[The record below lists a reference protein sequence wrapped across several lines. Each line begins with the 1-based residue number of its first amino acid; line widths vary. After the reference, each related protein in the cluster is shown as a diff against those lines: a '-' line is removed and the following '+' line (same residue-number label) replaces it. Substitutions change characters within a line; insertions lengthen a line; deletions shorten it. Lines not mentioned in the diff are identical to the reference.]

1 MSPTNLS
8 FRSSM
13 SRQPGD
19 TAVQLNRSQRSSN
32 PPPESSLSRSRVGP
46 QRIADAVQLSPE
58 RKAEMLQHMED
69 SEQHVVN
76 SMLGDEASLTLWKL
90 RMRKKGIAYYVDENV
105 GKGLTRFCCVGVT
118 DAPVVEIMKMFMV
131 SNTEMLLKNVRIMYR
146 NVQEAKILSVL
157 KPATVVNPMQSVYIR
172 YASFDTPILMSGR
185 DICVCVSTNMITL
198 SDGSTVGYCLWDSVD
213 IPGCPDRS
221 ATDKIIRSKMWH
233 SGFFFLNSGM
243 RNAVTKVCYLI
254 NVEIGGV
261 VPQLLGRIHMTIFGG
276 NCRRVCKHYRK
287 RTLDPETF
295 THLDDWTPKSGAK
308 ACNVCGRSFNALAK
322 KYNCVRCGEVVCGR
336 GCFFKE
342 EVSVPGAMVT
352 RVRICQ
358 SCLEYTGML
367 TTNLQAIAAR
377 GNLNSNGS
385 GVRDL
390 LRHNSDSSR
399 IFP

>member
-146 NVQEAKILSVL
+146 NVQR
-157 KPATVVNPMQSVYIR
+157 P
-172 YASFDTPILMSGR
+172 
-185 DICVCVSTNMITL
+185 
-198 SDGSTVGYCLWDSVD
+198 
-213 IPGCPDRS
+213 RS
-221 ATDKIIRSKMWH
+221 CRS
-233 SGFFFLNSGM
+233 
-243 RNAVTKVCYLI
+243 
-254 NVEIGGV
+254 
-261 VPQLLGRIHMTIFGG
+261 
-276 NCRRVCKHYRK
+276 
-287 RTLDPETF
+287 
-295 THLDDWTPKSGAK
+295 
-308 ACNVCGRSFNALAK
+308 
-322 KYNCVRCGEVVCGR
+322 
-336 GCFFKE
+336 
-342 EVSVPGAMVT
+342 
-352 RVRICQ
+352 
-358 SCLEYTGML
+358 
-367 TTNLQAIAAR
+367 
-377 GNLNSNGS
+377 
-385 GVRDL
+385 
-390 LRHNSDSSR
+390 
-399 IFP
+399 